1 LKKRFFDNRYF
12 VVRTYRSKGRRY
24 NKEWLRKKA
33 NEKKGHVRYSSGPRW
48 TYTYLPYK
56 PAYYCKFMAKIRPQ
70 PEDKILSSGYTVTQ
84 TWIALCKSWNGY
96 IVAKKNFEIQDIK
109 KFVGQIRKLQKQLG
123 LEQTE
128 FDDFSQE
135 EIKEIDLEFDDE
147 SKEEWYRQAIRTN
160 YDSESNS

>member
-1 LKKRFFDNRYF
+1 
-12 VVRTYRSKGRRY
+12 
-24 NKEWLRKKA
+24 
-33 NEKKGHVRYSSGPRW
+33 
-48 TYTYLPYK
+48 
-56 PAYYCKFMAKIRPQ
+56 MAKIRPQ

>member
-1 LKKRFFDNRYF
+1 MQ
-12 VVRTYRSKGRRY
+12 
-24 NKEWLRKKA
+24 E
-33 NEKKGHVRYSSGPRW
+33 
-48 TYTYLPYK
+48 
-56 PAYYCKFMAKIRPQ
+56 
-70 PEDKILSSGYTVTQ
+70 
-84 TWIALCKSWNGY
+84 
-96 IVAKKNFEIQDIK
+96 
-109 KFVGQIRKLQKQLG
+109 QLG

>member
-1 LKKRFFDNRYF
+1 
-12 VVRTYRSKGRRY
+12 
-24 NKEWLRKKA
+24 
-33 NEKKGHVRYSSGPRW
+33 
-48 TYTYLPYK
+48 
-56 PAYYCKFMAKIRPQ
+56 MAKIRPQ

-147 SKEEWYRQAIRTN
+147 YK
-160 YDSESNS
+160 

>member
-1 LKKRFFDNRYF
+1 
-12 VVRTYRSKGRRY
+12 
-24 NKEWLRKKA
+24 
-33 NEKKGHVRYSSGPRW
+33 
-48 TYTYLPYK
+48 
-56 PAYYCKFMAKIRPQ
+56 MAKIRPQ
-70 PEDKILSSGYTVTQ
+70 PEDKMLSCGYTVTQ

-160 YDSESNS
+160 YDSGSNS

>member
-1 LKKRFFDNRYF
+1 
-12 VVRTYRSKGRRY
+12 
-24 NKEWLRKKA
+24 
-33 NEKKGHVRYSSGPRW
+33 
-48 TYTYLPYK
+48 
-56 PAYYCKFMAKIRPQ
+56 MAKIRPQ

-147 SKEEWYRQAIRTN
+147 YKEEWYRQAIRSN